1 MTQGRDLR
9 HNGSTHMLIQSFSF
23 QMLEI
28 FRKIQRLAI
37 RDRDTP
43 ESRPKTAHRQGLVG
57 AFDIGRDD
65 LTTGLIHDHADPR
78 FPWTQFPGRRSGS
91 FGKNDDR
98 SAVSNVFH
106 RLGKGDPIQPTDPQ
120 WNPSKR
126 LQDLIQERN
135 RKQVMP
141 PEKPD
146 PPEDSAAQE
155 RDIQKT
161 CMVRRDQEA
170 TRARDASGRPI
181 PKTDQTDDPRQAPQ

>member
-1 MTQGRDLR
+1 VTQGRDLR
-9 HNGSTHMLIQSFSF
+9 HNGSTHMLVQSFSF
-23 QMLEI
+23 QMLEVV
-28 FRKIQRLAI
+28 REIQRLSI
-37 RDRDTP
+37 RDCDTP
-43 ESRPKTAHRQGLVG
+43 ESRPKSADRQRFVG

-78 FPWTQFPGRRSGS
+78 FPRTQFPGRRSGS

-98 SAVSNVFH
+98 SAVSNVF
-106 RLGKGDPIQPTDPQ
+106 RRFGKRQPVQPTDPQ
-120 WNPSKR
+120 RNPSKR

-135 RKQVMP
+135 RKQGMP
-141 PEKPD
+141 PEEPD

-155 RDIQKT
+155 RDIQKA